1 MNKPFSTKILIFVV
15 ILVHVT
21 ILDFMFVNSK
31 GLVLLPEKNLQ
42 LQTVAVHIAIALV
55 TTLVYWITEKISSQ
69 DGRTRI
75 KIKEPML
82 MLLSVAM
89 AISIGYLLLM

>member
-21 ILDFMFVNSK
+21 ILDFMFVNSN

-42 LQTVAVHIAIALV
+42 LQTVAVHISIALV
-55 TTLVYWITEKISSQ
+55 TTLVYWLTEKVSSQ
-69 DGRTRI
+69 EGRTRI

-89 AISIGYLLLM
+89 AISIGYLLLV

>member
-21 ILDFMFVNSK
+21 ILDFMFVNSN

-55 TTLVYWITEKISSQ
+55 TTLVYWFTEKVSSQ

-75 KIKEPML
+75 KVKEPML
-82 MLLSVAM
+82 ILLSVAM
-89 AISIGYLLLM
+89 AISIGYLLLV